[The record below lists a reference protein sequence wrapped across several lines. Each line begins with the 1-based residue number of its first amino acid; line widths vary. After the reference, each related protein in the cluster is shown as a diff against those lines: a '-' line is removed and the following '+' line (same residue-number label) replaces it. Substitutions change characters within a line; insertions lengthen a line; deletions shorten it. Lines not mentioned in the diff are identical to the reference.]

1 MGGTATQANDA
12 AEAAAISALFG
23 PGHAG
28 SGVPCSSTKGMT
40 GHTLGAAGAVEAVI
54 CALALRHGL
63 LPASVGT
70 RQPDAA
76 LALNVVMQPA
86 PAPGLRHALSNS
98 FGFGGSNASLV
109 FSLSRPDG
117 EAAC

>member
-1 MGGTATQANDA
+1 MTSNNTTATHAANG
-12 AEAAAISALFG
+12 SALG
-23 PGHAG
+23 DRTNIRTNIDARLKLLYLI
-28 SGVPCSSTKGMT
+28 VCN
-40 GHTLGAAGAVEAVI
+40 V
-54 CALALRHGL
+54 LALRHGL